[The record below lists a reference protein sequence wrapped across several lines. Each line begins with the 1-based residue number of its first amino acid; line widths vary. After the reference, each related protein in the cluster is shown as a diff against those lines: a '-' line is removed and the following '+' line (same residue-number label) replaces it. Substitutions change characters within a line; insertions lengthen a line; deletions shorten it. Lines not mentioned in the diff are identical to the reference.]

1 MCGTGPTGEGCAHVE
16 ERLLI
21 IGSITLRCRGLLHVA
36 AAALFVAGDQ
46 CSLCRTVR
54 EAVTVAAEREVLE
67 PIVGLDCCRH
77 DVITNCHNL

>member
-1 MCGTGPTGEGCAHVE
+1 MCGTGPTGEGCAQVVE

-46 CSLCRTVR
+46 CSLSQDS
-54 EAVTVAAEREVLE
+54 ER
-67 PIVGLDCCRH
+67 GGNGGC
-77 DVITNCHNL
+77 